1 MWSGGWKA
9 GWAEVNAKA
18 ALFSPLGKP
27 QLHYISPA
35 FPGAS
40 YRASLTSG
48 SSSVRGLLWGFN
60 DITIYQLL
68 NT

>member
-1 MWSGGWKA
+1 MVGWLE
-9 GWAEVNAKA
+9 GWVGRVNAKA
-18 ALFSPLGKP
+18 ALFPPLWKAPTPLVSPT
-27 QLHYISPA
+27 

-40 YRASLTSG
+40 YRTSLTSG